1 MSQGDRYFNTE
12 PGTLIMIRVNGGIES
27 LVRMQNF
34 FFNGVEGGCATYVR
48 VGVEISL
55 IAEYRYLWGG
65 KKLFVAFGKKGV
77 TARTRE
83 KGQKSVKNTPR

>member
-34 FFNGVEGGCATYVR
+34 FFNGVEGGCVTCVR
-48 VGVEISL
+48 VGVETIFTS
-55 IAEYRYLWGG
+55 
-65 KKLFVAFGKKGV
+65 
-77 TARTRE
+77 
-83 KGQKSVKNTPR
+83 